1 MSENTASQLNRG
13 KLILISLLW
22 VAAVLSALAVVF
34 VTFDVR
40 QHTQALAEL
49 NLKAQELQVE
59 SGQLLLERSA
69 LAAYARVE
77 KLSTEQLQMRVP
89 NGHEIV
95 VVGER

>member
-1 MSENTASQLNRG
+1 MSQNAVSQLNRG
-13 KLILISLLW
+13 KLLLLSLLW
-22 VAAVLSALAVVF
+22 GGVVLSGLAVVY

-49 NLKAQELQVE
+49 NLKAQDLQVE

-77 KLSTEQLQMRVP
+77 KLSTETLRMRVP

-95 VVGER
+95 VVGE